1 MLCSS
6 QTAGIQIAAFAERE
20 HSFGFVKQFSE
31 ADCMFAVATQLDN
44 PWHTDVFI
52 ELIET
57 SRLFEA
63 LRAQHPES
71 ASLALRDALRKDYRA
86 TLELIDR
93 LGLPEDRMVMYKG
106 HAAMRHGEYADAVA
120 AFDAARRL
128 GNNATFLQ
136 ATKHLFPLDQL
147 ITAVIAPPSLDKSEL
162 SIPIVLEIYTRRACA
177 EYQNRAFRDLACKR
191 VQVDEIWAF
200 IYAKQVNIP
209 NAKVA
214 PEEAGDAWTWTAICA
229 DSKLIFSWM
238 VGGRDAS
245 YATVF
250 MHDVRSRLANR
261 VQLTSDGPL
270 RLPECCRGH
279 LWMGYRLRAVG

>member
-1 MLCSS
+1 MKLAMLCSS

-120 AFDAARRL
+120 AFDAARSL

-136 ATKHLFPLDQL
+136 ATKHLFQALLLSHRLGECLNLVFESYSFNTNSYTLFPLDQL

-162 SIPIVLEIYTRRACA
+162 SIPIVLEIYTRHMGPRF
-177 EYQNRAFRDLACKR
+177 QGDPVRR
-191 VQVDEIWAF
+191 VRRF
-200 IYAKQVNIP
+200 
-209 NAKVA
+209 
-214 PEEAGDAWTWTAICA
+214 
-229 DSKLIFSWM
+229 L
-238 VGGRDAS
+238 
-245 YATVF
+245 
-250 MHDVRSRLANR
+250 
-261 VQLTSDGPL
+261 
-270 RLPECCRGH
+270 ECCRCSTAIRGF
-279 LWMGYRLRAVG
+279 WDARRPSTA